1 MNVTNNLKLP
11 QYTEDDIF
19 NLQDINKAYSNID
32 NAYKEVIDFKNE
44 IPKTNATAEVIDA
57 RGGKETLGK
66 RLDEFGS
73 QLDTMVYCLRGKKET
88 EIDDTT
94 RIQEAIN
101 ELKNVGGNIYLT
113 EKEYVVSNTLVID
126 FIANGNKKLNI
137 IGKNGCNVTFLTKCE
152 GKNTLLIK
160 NANDGNYDD
169 GVSISN
175 IQIKPYDNTYN
186 YKCNGIMLQNAIG
199 CKLSNIH
206 VYNMEYGIIFEN
218 DLGYTEQNV
227 ITNCLFS
234 NCNRGVTFRV
244 SARNEKWNGSFHG
257 NIFKNTCIS
266 VIRNNAKALN
276 IEGGQLYNCRFDLK
290 IMSAGTSPYLIYFN
304 GDSEGNTGDISYEM
318 FDSNRPKIAC
328 GDNARAKFFLSGNI
342 FGKGGDIDWSE
353 YKPISVGDLDYNN
366 NRTPLESGDVHLGRE
381 KFYCYNIAPSN
392 EIINNN
398 KTIRYKPILSN
409 IYDLWSGI
417 TNLFARY
424 QNLDGKMENGY
435 VMACKQEEGAN
446 SRLIL
451 GTIDHPKNNI
461 KDMVIGMELSSDG
474 SKIKSKQGSQLE
486 FNNGYLSRNGK
497 KIVDTGNLR
506 FGKAIYKGFMYYPEG
521 LKDIW
526 GNIPITAGTS
536 STTVTLSE
544 FELES
549 IYNVQVTF
557 LGANTGSNQVQVIN
571 ATKSAITI
579 GWNCS
584 NNGTCYFRLLGYTP
598 T

>member
-1 MNVTNNLKLP
+1 MKYTTNIGLP
-11 QYTEDDIF
+11 IVGDNDLYSKEINNEAFRIIDD
-19 NLQDINKAYSNID
+19 NI
-32 NAYKEVIDFKNE
+32 KGLSEKI
-44 IPKTNATAEVIDA
+44 
-57 RGGKETLGK
+57 ETLDNVEGSILETVE
-66 RLDEFGS
+66 RINDLDL
-73 QLDTMVYCLRGKKET
+73 QLGNMVYCLRDKKESET
-88 EIDDTT
+88 DDTI

-126 FIANGNKKLNI
+126 FISNGNKKLNI
-137 IGKNGCNVTFLTKCE
+137 IGKNGCNVTFLSKCE
-152 GKNTLLIK
+152 GSNTLHIK

-169 GVSISN
+169 GVCISN
-175 IQIKPYDNTYN
+175 IQIKPYDNTYK

-199 CKLSNIH
+199 CKLSSVH
-206 VYNMEYGIIFEN
+206 VYNMDYGLIFEN

-234 NCNRGVTFRV
+234 NCNRGITFRV
-244 SARNEKWNGSFHG
+244 SERNEKWNGSFHG

-266 VIRNNAKALN
+266 TVNNNAKALN

-290 IMSAGTSPYLIYFN
+290 IMTAGTSPYLIYFN

-353 YKPISVGDLDYNN
+353 YKPISVGELDYNN
-366 NRTPLESGDVHLGRE
+366 NKTPLESGDVYLGRE
-381 KFYCYNIAPSN
+381 KFYCYNIAPPN
-392 EIINNN
+392 KIINNK
-398 KTIRYKPILSN
+398 KTIAYKPILSN

-424 QNLDGKMENGY
+424 QNADGKIENGY
-435 VMACKQEEGAN
+435 VMACKQDEGAN

-451 GTIDHPKNNI
+451 GTIDSPKNNI

-474 SKIKSKQGSQLE
+474 TKIKSKQGSQLE

-506 FGKAIYKGFMYYPEG
+506 FGNALHKGFMYYPEG
-521 LKDIW
+521 LKEIW

-536 STTVTLSE
+536 STVVSLSE
-544 FELES
+544 FQLDS

-557 LGANTGSNQVQVIN
+557 LGNNSGTNQVQVIN
-571 ATKSAITI
+571 ATKSSITI
-579 GWNCS
+579 GWTCANA
-584 NNGTCYFRLLGYTP
+584 GTCYFRILGYTTP
-598 T
+598 